1 MMNLLN
7 PTTLQQQLDIYSI
20 KTRVEAFLHQHE
32 AGSYVDNFL
41 RVITEVAPDIAVS
54 VQTDI
59 YNRAGCFDLQSQHGL
74 NSYLR
79 MFYLSLPLDTTPIR
93 EYIVDTN
100 YGDWVR
106 YFVNI
111 LLLSYIEFYRGYHN
125 EH

>member
-32 AGSYVDNFL
+32 TGSYVDNFL
-41 RVITEVAPDIAVS
+41 RVITEIAPDIAVS
-54 VQTDI
+54 VQSDI
-59 YNRAGCFDLQSQHGL
+59 YNRAGCFDLQTQQGL